1 MLTIRKKN
9 YYRMTK
15 PILKQNVDKN
25 NFSQFSSD
33 EKGFL
38 TKWAFKLFYKYVM
51 IKIKMI
57 SNSDD

>member
-1 MLTIRKKN
+1 
-9 YYRMTK
+9 MTK